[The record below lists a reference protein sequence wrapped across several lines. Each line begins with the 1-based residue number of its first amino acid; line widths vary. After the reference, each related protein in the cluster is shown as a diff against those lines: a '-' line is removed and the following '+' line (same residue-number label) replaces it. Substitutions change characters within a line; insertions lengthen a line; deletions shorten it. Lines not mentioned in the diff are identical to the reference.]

1 MLLSAGDVVTNLEEE
16 QDLLAEERLRI
27 IGIVTGVCFVLIIP
41 FVLNNIWNGRWLVS
55 IAALMVI
62 AVLCSNFVS
71 IYLKKKPPIDIVYLI
86 PVIMVFLVSC
96 FAKQGLIGAFWCF
109 PTLVGMHFILE
120 RRHAALAEKIFLCL
134 GAVGGY
140 STLEFALFS
149 RFIVTLAMTTVFC
162 RFFLRIISVQRGRL
176 LTLSEDLTKKVNQL
190 EETNRKLEEAEGHRR
205 EFLATVSHEF
215 RTPMN
220 AVIGFTDLALSRD
233 PGDKKIRRDLLRI
246 SNASRNLLALLN
258 DILDFAKIEAGKLKI
273 KQTSF
278 SLTALSREVQGMF
291 GSASEGK
298 GLKLQCRVEPGTPEV
313 MVGDP
318 LRIKQ
323 ILINLLGNAIK
334 FTKRGSIELS
344 ISRDA
349 QTGIRFRVTDTG
361 IGIPPARL
369 EELFQPFHQLHSEPA
384 PESGGTGLGLSI
396 CRRLVE
402 LMGGKLEVEST
413 VAKGS
418 AFTFS
423 LPVSG
428 LDHLPIYSQPSTNA
442 HNRVLLLTPNEED
455 RRWLDEVLSGFR
467 FEVSSFA
474 SDEKALEQLF
484 DHFDE
489 YRLLVVDAKFFS
501 HDSWTSFR
509 TALSQAPERP
519 KILLI
524 QELADKDVDSQISQG
539 VLKKP
544 LTASMVLDAIA
555 DLTDV
560 VDLPNLLRQDTHVH
574 ASERPL
580 LGRRI
585 LVVDD
590 VPPNRELA
598 EELLHKLGAVV
609 ECASDGE
616 EALAKALESRFDAVL
631 MDVNMPGIDGYE
643 ATRRWRQSGDQETFI
658 VAMTAHATEAAK
670 EKSLEVGMNAHI
682 SKPISLQALHET
694 LTPFFDL
701 KPRPAGSPDP
711 ALSQTNLRGIDMEE
725 ALDRL
730 GGSHRLLSRLVASFC
745 RKYAELENE
754 LATIVKEEDWSL
766 LKERAHELKGAA
778 ANISAVAIRDTAL
791 ELEKCAPDQV
801 PGLLERLGRKL
812 DELRAGIEHL
822 SGGGPEE
829 KSPVGSLD
837 PQQLRTLREQLSNQD
852 MLALGVLESVSEPL
866 RQTMGE
872 ERFRKLEEACQD
884 LQFEEALRLLD
895 DSGFGE

>member
-349 QTGIRFRVTDTG
+349 HTWIRFRVTDTG

-384 PESGGTGLGLSI
+384 PESGGTGLGLAI
-396 CRRLVE
+396 TQEFIRM
-402 LMGGKLEVEST
+402 MGGRIEVET
-413 VAKGS
+413 APGKGS
-418 AFTFS
+418 TFFFTLPSRLKPEPEDSQSGNAVEAEAGDLPRILVIDDEARARETLAAMLRDEGFRPALASNADEGLRMARTEPPMAVVLDVLMPERDGWSVLREMKADPVLSTTPVILVTQVTDREMGLAFGA
-423 LPVSG
+423 V
-428 LDHLPIYSQPSTNA
+428 DHLTKPVAQDRLIAVLNDVVGSQARDVMIVDDDTASRQLFRRILA
-442 HNRVLLLTPNEED
+442 REGWRVTEAVDGAQAMKHLATHRPTLMLLDLMMPN
-455 RRWLDEVLSGFR
+455 LDGFEVLSELQKHEELR
-467 FEVSSFA
+467 SMPVI
-474 SDEKALEQLF
+474 
-484 DHFDE
+484 
-489 YRLLVVDAKFFS
+489 VV
-501 HDSWTSFR
+501 TSKD
-509 TALSQAPERP
+509 LSRD
-519 KILLI
+519 
-524 QELADKDVDSQISQG
+524 ELAWLKENAATVVRKGASGRAELISAIRRHIAA
-539 VLKKP
+539 KP
-544 LTASMVLDAIA
+544 
-555 DLTDV
+555 
-560 VDLPNLLRQDTHVH
+560 
-574 ASERPL
+574 
-580 LGRRI
+580 
-585 LVVDD
+585 
-590 VPPNRELA
+590 A
-598 EELLHKLGAVV
+598 EE
-609 ECASDGE
+609 S
-616 EALAKALESRFDAVL
+616 
-631 MDVNMPGIDGYE
+631 
-643 ATRRWRQSGDQETFI
+643 
-658 VAMTAHATEAAK
+658 
-670 EKSLEVGMNAHI
+670 
-682 SKPISLQALHET
+682 
-694 LTPFFDL
+694 
-701 KPRPAGSPDP
+701 
-711 ALSQTNLRGIDMEE
+711 
-725 ALDRL
+725 
-730 GGSHRLLSRLVASFC
+730 
-745 RKYAELENE
+745 
-754 LATIVKEEDWSL
+754 
-766 LKERAHELKGAA
+766 
-778 ANISAVAIRDTAL
+778 
-791 ELEKCAPDQV
+791 
-801 PGLLERLGRKL
+801 
-812 DELRAGIEHL
+812 
-822 SGGGPEE
+822 
-829 KSPVGSLD
+829 
-837 PQQLRTLREQLSNQD
+837 
-852 MLALGVLESVSEPL
+852 
-866 RQTMGE
+866 
-872 ERFRKLEEACQD
+872 
-884 LQFEEALRLLD
+884 
-895 DSGFGE
+895 